1 MVLPVTP
8 LSFTPDKPSSSTI
21 CISLGLLAKGSEKTQ
36 LWMNK
41 EGVMVEVYKRNEIM
55 SCG

>member
-1 MVLPVTP
+1 MVPPETL
-8 LSFTPDKPSSSTI
+8 LSFPPDKLSSSTI
-21 CISLGLLAKGSEKTQ
+21 FIAQGLLAKGSEKTQ

-41 EGVMVEVYKRNEIM
+41 EGAVVEIYKCNEIM